1 MEYGYGGELSVQM
14 DGPFAGSGSGGSG
27 SARVVTINAPA
38 ANWKGGESPYSMAV
52 GVDGINISSKVDVHL
67 NPEQMKLL
75 KDQIIT
81 FVAQNESGNVTL
93 YAFGDKPA
101 ADLVLQA
108 TVTDTNGSGAILG
121 GSASTVAPRSDYAQT
136 DPTKSDFIHNKPDAA
151 IRRAQST
158 ADSAKTTAEA
168 ALPKSGGSM
177 TGGINMGGKS
187 ITNLASPSADTD
199 AVNKGYVREQVS
211 GTYKP
216 FTATLSVS
224 GWSENAPYTQKVN
237 VSGVLQSDR
246 PHVGLVPSDDT
257 DTALAQ
263 EESWGYVSRGVTADG
278 SITFTCYEEK
288 PQVDIP
294 LQIEVNR

>member
-1 MEYGYGGELSVQM
+1 MIIRGN
-14 DGPFAGSGSGGSG
+14 
-27 SARVVTINAPA
+27 T
-38 ANWKGGESPYSMAV
+38 V
-52 GVDGINISSKVDVHL
+52 G
-67 NPEQMKLL
+67 
-75 KDQIIT
+75 T
-81 FVAQNESGNVTL
+81 
-93 YAFGDKPA
+93 
-101 ADLVLQA
+101 
-108 TVTDTNGSGAILG
+108 TVKRA
-121 GSASTVAPRSDYAQT
+121 DYAQT
-136 DPTKSDFIHNKPDAA
+136 DPTKSDYIHNKPDAA
-151 IRRAQST
+151 ISRAQST
-158 ADSAKTTAEA
+158 ADCAKTTAEA

-177 TGGINMGGKS
+177 TGGINMGGKAIS
-187 ITNLASPSADTD
+187 NLANPSADTD
-199 AVNKGYVREQVS
+199 AANKGYVREQVS

-216 FTATLSVS
+216 FTATLSAS

-278 SITFTCYEEK
+278 SITFTCYEDK